1 MEDMGYVSVMDLEG
15 PAAKTMSAEETTT
28 TNKILRTAPVGIAV
42 GGVVLFL
49 AYYFTKVKSDEE
61 DGEIDE

>member
-1 MEDMGYVSVMDLEG
+1 MDLEG

-28 TNKILRTAPVGIAV
+28 TNKILKTAPYGIAL
-42 GGVVLFL
+42 GGIAMIL

-61 DGEIDE
+61 DGEIEG